1 MIKEGMTPVA
11 CRDHTVCPYLTQ
23 VNLAASTNPDSL
35 PTFWL
40 HVQTNGSD
48 VSLLLGL
55 AGLFPFTNALLGV
68 MQVICYWNESTPA
81 LLRQISKA
89 QRGRKTFRGP
99 VVVLANRS
107 KGTMDQIVEQ
117 EV

>member
-1 MIKEGMTPVA
+1 MFE
-11 CRDHTVCPYLTQ
+11 L
-23 VNLAASTNPDSL
+23 
-35 PTFWL
+35 
-40 HVQTNGSD
+40 
-48 VSLLLGL
+48 
-55 AGLFPFTNALLGV
+55 
-68 MQVICYWNESTPA
+68 QVICYWNESTPA

-107 KGTMDQIVEQ
+107 KGSMDQVVEQ